1 MKTRFPAGLGV
12 TRRLQPIGGVQSFLL
27 LSDKSRAEIIRAGTY
42 FFNTDFHN
50 IVFISA
56 MFVEICVFIAT
67 RWW

>member
-1 MKTRFPAGLGV
+1 MKTRFSAGLGI
-12 TRRLQPIGGVQSFLL
+12 TRRLHPIGGVQSFLL

>member
-1 MKTRFPAGLGV
+1 MKTRFSAGLGI
-12 TRRLQPIGGVQSFLL
+12 TRSLQPIGGVQNFLL